1 MSIRNIDKILN
12 PKRVAVIGAS
22 NKRGGVGYTVLHN
35 LITGGFSG
43 VVYPVNPKSES
54 VQGIQAYPDI
64 ASLPNP
70 PDLAVI
76 CTPAPTVPGI
86 IEQCGRAGTRGIAI
100 LSAGFRE
107 TGKEGMKLEK
117 QIQKIARK
125 YDGMR
130 IVGPNSLGVIVPRI
144 GLNASFAATMP
155 RPGHLAFISQSGALC
170 TSVLDWAD
178 QQNVGFSYFV
188 SIGNMLDV
196 SFAHLIDYAA
206 EKGDTK
212 SVMLY
217 VESIPEARLFTS
229 AARAYARTMPLV
241 AYKAGRF
248 AESAAAASSHTG
260 ALAGED
266 DVYDAAF
273 KRAGIE
279 RVYDVDDMFDC
290 AGLLARNELPRG
302 GRLAIVTNAGG
313 PGVMATDSLISL
325 DGEMAKLS
333 KDTYKALNEILPSAW
348 SHRNPIDVLGD
359 AQPDRFAKA
368 VELALADKG
377 VDAVLAIL
385 TPQAMT
391 DPTGTARMLNEIS
404 SKSPK
409 LVLAAWMGGVSMAE
423 GLRIMNGG
431 SVVAYPSPDN
441 AVRAFM
447 HLVSYSANLRILHE
461 TPAEVPLEFEL
472 DRKQRVSSSNQI
484 IDSAPPVLASSEAK
498 ELLEVYGIPTARTV
512 EASTAAMAVKAAKKL
527 GFPVV
532 MKVLSPQITH
542 KTDVGGVELNLR
554 DEKQV
559 KAAFQRIVKSARSHR
574 PDADV
579 QGVTVEPMVSLE
591 NAHELIVGVK
601 RDATFGSVI
610 MVGTGGVEAE
620 VLRDRSLGLPPL
632 NEQLVRRMLGS
643 LRTWPLLKGY
653 RGRPGIDVDKL
664 IETLIRFS
672 YLVADHPRIAEFDVN
687 PLLVS
692 PNGVI
697 ALDARAMI
705 SPARRLGKGAYP
717 HLVISPYP
725 EKYITPAKTFDGREL
740 TLRPIKPEDEPL
752 WLEMLNSCSPE
763 SIRMRFFSLISD
775 FTHEM
780 AVRYCVNDYDR
791 ELALVAETAHEGR
804 RLLVGVARLV
814 ADPNHHTAEFAV
826 IIPDA
831 WQSRGIGAALTDVCM
846 RVAKD
851 WGIRRVV
858 AYTLPENHRM
868 LKIFKDR
875 RFKIERTLDGDGVF
889 ATKKISATSGRRLKG
904 AAHKG

>member
-1 MSIRNIDKILN
+1 MSIRNLDKILN

-22 NKRGGVGYTVLHN
+22 NKRGGVGYTVLRN
-35 LITGGFSG
+35 LITGGFAG

-54 VQGIQAYPDI
+54 VQGIQAYPDVK
-64 ASLPNP
+64 SLPNP

-76 CTPAPTVPGI
+76 CTPASSVPGLV
-86 IEQCGRAGTRGIAI
+86 EQCGKVGTRGIAI

-117 QIQKIARK
+117 EIQKIAKK

-144 GLNASFAATMP
+144 GLNASFAANMP
-155 RPGHLAFISQSGALC
+155 RPGHLSFISQSGALC

-196 SFAHLIDYAA
+196 SFAQLIDYCA
-206 EKGDTK
+206 EMGDTRA
-212 SVMLY
+212 VMLY
-217 VESIPEARLFTS
+217 VESIPEARIFTS

-290 AGLLARNELPRG
+290 AGLLSRHRLDCAGLLSRHRLPKG

-325 DGEMAKLS
+325 GGELATLS
-333 KDTYKALNEILPSAW
+333 RATMKELNECLPFAW
-348 SHRNPIDVLGD
+348 SHRNPVDVLGD
-359 AQPDRFAKA
+359 AQPDRYAKA
-368 VELALADKG
+368 VEIVLADKG

-391 DPTGTARMLNEIS
+391 DPTATARELAELS
-404 SKSPK
+404 AKTSK
-409 LVLAAWMGGVSMAE
+409 LVLAAWMGGASMAE
-423 GLRIMNGG
+423 GLRIMNGAD
-431 SVVAYPSPDN
+431 VVGYPSPDN

-447 HLVSYSANLRILHE
+447 HLVSYSRNLRILHE
-461 TPAEVPLEFEL
+461 TPAEVPLSFEL
-472 DRKQRVSSSNQI
+472 DRKQRIASSKEI
-484 IDSAPPVLASSEAK
+484 IKAAPPVMPSSSAK
-498 ELLEVYGIPTARTV
+498 ELLEVYGIPTARTI
-512 EASTAAMAVKAAKKL
+512 EATTAAKAAAAAKKL

-532 MKVLSPQITH
+532 LKVLSEQITH
-542 KTDVGGVELNLR
+542 KTDVGGVELNIR
-554 DEKQV
+554 DEVQV
-559 KAAFQRIVKSARSHR
+559 KAAFKRIKASAKKHC
-574 PDADV
+574 PDAV
-579 QGVTVEPMVSLE
+579 VEGVTVEPMISLE

-601 RDATFGSVI
+601 RDPTFGSVI
-610 MVGTGGVEAE
+610 MVGTGGTAAE
-620 VLRDRSLGLPPL
+620 VMKDRALGLPPL
-632 NEQLVRRMLGS
+632 NERLCRRMLES
-643 LRTWPLLKGY
+643 LRTWPLLEGY
-653 RGRPGIDVDKL
+653 RGRPGVDMDKL
-664 IETLIRFS
+664 VETLIRFS
-672 YLVADHPRIAEFDVN
+672 YLVADHPKIGEFDIN

-692 PNGVI
+692 PTATI
-697 ALDARAMI
+697 ALDARAMV
-705 SPARRLGKGAYP
+705 SPARRVGKGAYP
-717 HLVISPYP
+717 HLAISPYP
-725 EKYITPAKTFDGREL
+725 EQYVTPTKTFDDRKV

-752 WLEMLNSCSPE
+752 WLEMLNSCSPD

-791 ELALVAETAHEGR
+791 ELALVAEIEHEGER
-804 RLLVGVARLV
+804 KLVGVGRLE
-814 ADPNHHTAEFAV
+814 ADPDHHTAEFAV

-831 WQSRGIGAALTDVCM
+831 WQRRGIGAALTDVLL
-846 RVAKD
+846 RIAKD
-851 WGIRRVV
+851 WGIREISAV
-858 AYTLPENHRM
+858 TLPQNDRM
-868 LKIFKDR
+868 LAIFKAR
-875 RFKIERTLDGDGVF
+875 KFKIAINDTRDTMY
-889 ATKKISATSGRRLKG
+889 ATKKI
-904 AAHKG
+904 

>member
-1 MSIRNIDKILN
+1 
-12 PKRVAVIGAS
+12 
-22 NKRGGVGYTVLHN
+22 
-35 LITGGFSG
+35 
-43 VVYPVNPKSES
+43 
-54 VQGIQAYPDI
+54 
-64 ASLPNP
+64 
-70 PDLAVI
+70 
-76 CTPAPTVPGI
+76 VPGLV
-86 IEQCGRAGTRGIAI
+86 EQCGKVGTRGIAI

-107 TGKEGMKLEK
+107 IGKEGMKLERE
-117 QIQKIARK
+117 IQKLAKK

-144 GLNASFAATMP
+144 GLNASFAANMP
-155 RPGHLAFISQSGALC
+155 RPGHLSFISQSGALC
-170 TSVLDWAD
+170 TSVLDWAE

-196 SFAHLIDYAA
+196 SFAHLIDYCA
-206 EKGDTK
+206 EMGDTR

-290 AGLLARNELPRG
+290 AGLLSQHRLPKG

-313 PGVMATDSLISL
+313 PGVMATDSLISCGGNL
-325 DGEMAKLS
+325 ANLS
-333 KDTYKALNEILPSAW
+333 RNTIQQLNEVLPPAW
-348 SHRNPIDVLGD
+348 SHRNPVDVLGD
-359 AQPDRFAKA
+359 AQPDRYAKA
-368 VELALADKG
+368 AEIVLADKN

-391 DPTGTARMLNEIS
+391 DPTATARELA
-404 SKSPK
+404 K
-409 LVLAAWMGGVSMAE
+409 LSENTNKLILGAWMGGVSMAE
-423 GLRIMNGG
+423 GLRIMNAAG
-431 SVVAYPSPDN
+431 VVAYPSPDN

-447 HLVSYSANLRILHE
+447 HLVSYSRNLRILHE
-461 TPAEVPLEFEL
+461 TPAEVEIKFNQ
-472 DRKQRVSSSNQI
+472 DRKQRVKISKEI
-484 IDSAPPVLASSEAK
+484 ITAAPPVMPSSSAK
-498 ELLEVYGIPTARTV
+498 ELLEIYGIPTARTI
-512 EASTAAMAVKAAKKL
+512 ETRTAARAAAAAKKL

-532 MKVLSPQITH
+532 MKVLSEQITH
-542 KTDVGGVELNLR
+542 KTDVGGVELNIR
-554 DEKQV
+554 DEAQV
-559 KAAFQRIVKSARSHR
+559 KAAFKRIKANARKHC
-574 PDADV
+574 PKATV
-579 QGVTVEPMVSLE
+579 EGVTVEPMVSLE

-601 RDATFGSVI
+601 RDPTFGAVI
-610 MVGTGGVEAE
+610 MVGTGGTAAE
-620 VLRDRSLGLPPL
+620 VMKDRALGLPPL
-632 NEQLVRRMLGS
+632 NERLCRRMLES

-653 RGRPGIDVDKL
+653 RGRPGVDMDKL
-664 IETLIRFS
+664 VEILIRFS
-672 YLVADHPRIAEFDVN
+672 YLVADHPKIGEFDIN

-692 PNGVI
+692 PAGGI

-705 SPARRLGKGAYP
+705 SPARRIGKGSYP
-717 HLVISPYP
+717 HLAISPYP
-725 EKYITPAKTFDGREL
+725 EHYITPAKTFDGRKV

-752 WLEMLNSCSPE
+752 WLDMLNSCSPE

-791 ELALVAETAHEGR
+791 ELALVAEIKHQGER
-804 RLLVGVARLV
+804 KLVGVARIE
-814 ADPNHHTAEFAV
+814 ADPDHHTAEFAV

-831 WQSRGIGAALTDVCM
+831 WQRRGIGAALTDVLL
-846 RVAKD
+846 RIAKD
-851 WGIRRVV
+851 WGVREISAV
-858 AYTLPENHRM
+858 TLPENDRM
-868 LKIFKDR
+868 LAIFKQR
-875 RFKIERTLDGDGVF
+875 NFKIQINDTRDTVY
-889 ATKKISATSGRRLKG
+889 AAKKL
-904 AAHKG
+904 